1 MLTAAVCGDVFAS
14 PSVDAVLA
22 GILAVT
28 GSAGCL
34 LIVKN
39 YTGDRLYFG
48 LAAER
53 ARSFGLRVSRVIVDD
68 DVALPDLPQARGLAG
83 TLFVHKIAGAM
94 AETGANL
101 EACTLAAQ
109 RVINASRS
117 IANIGEEIRGRGHD
131 HRFELLS
138 CERLSAPVDVAA
150 SLQLQAG
157 ASVFHLLGVH
167 HENGVAVQLED
178 RWVNPRVAPD
188 FLEQDF
194 STEQPSD
201 WLVRNVAFDEIEH
214 VVDAMLPTAWQA
226 EHLQITPTEPCLMLT
241 RRTWCRGQVV
251 TMVRCLHPGARYRLG
266 SRFRPQHGHGY

>member
-1 MLTAAVCGDVFAS
+1 MSEQLTRSRATPAALYQQVKEH
-14 PSVDAVLA
+14 VLRKIA
-22 GILAVT
+22 EGAWR
-28 GSAGCL
+28 A
-34 LIVKN
+34 
-39 YTGDRLYFG
+39 GDRVPSEQELVATFG
-48 LAAER
+48 VARMTVNRALRELAEQGSIVRVAGVGSFVAEEKPQ
-53 ARSFGLRVSRVIVDD
+53 STLLR
-68 DVALPDLPQARGLAG
+68 
-83 TLFVHKIAGAM
+83 
-94 AETGANL
+94 
-101 EACTLAAQ
+101 
-109 RVINASRS
+109 
-117 IANIGEEIRGRGHD
+117 IANIVEEIRGRGHD

>member
-1 MLTAAVCGDVFAS
+1 MSEQLTLSRATPAALYQQVKEH
-14 PSVDAVLA
+14 VLRKIA
-22 GILAVT
+22 EGAWR
-28 GSAGCL
+28 A
-34 LIVKN
+34 
-39 YTGDRLYFG
+39 GDRVPSEQELVATFG
-48 LAAER
+48 VARMTVNRALRELAEQGSIVRVAGVGSFVAEEKPQ
-53 ARSFGLRVSRVIVDD
+53 STLLR
-68 DVALPDLPQARGLAG
+68 
-83 TLFVHKIAGAM
+83 
-94 AETGANL
+94 
-101 EACTLAAQ
+101 
-109 RVINASRS
+109 
-117 IANIGEEIRGRGHD
+117 IANIVEEIRGRGHD

-251 TMVRCLHPGARYRLG
+251 TMVRCLHPSSRYRLG
-266 SRFRPQHGHGY
+266 CRFDAVGNQRLG